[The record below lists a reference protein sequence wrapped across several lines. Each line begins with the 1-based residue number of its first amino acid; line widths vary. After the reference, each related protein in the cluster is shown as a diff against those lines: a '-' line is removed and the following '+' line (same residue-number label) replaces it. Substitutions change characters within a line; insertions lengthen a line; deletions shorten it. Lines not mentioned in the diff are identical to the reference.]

1 MICSVYIIG
10 LKKSDIYGALLRLN
24 QPDIRRKVMFNK
36 SIKSKRRYSRR
47 LAAIFM
53 AGMIMLTGCGK
64 TGSANNAGNETPSE
78 SPTLVNPTTEIQPT
92 ENQSTE
98 NPATEDQSS
107 GNETTGLQSSK
118 EPAAQ
123 KEIST
128 KTVLLGANMEQ
139 GKVDLPSPDEEKKFI
154 DGTADFSFELMK
166 LVLENEK
173 GNNVMVSPI
182 SIINALGMT
191 ENGATSQTLTEMEKV
206 LGKGMARDEY
216 NRALSAYCKS
226 LKDEEAEFSNANSI
240 WIKEGIVVKDG
251 FIQNCKD
258 YYDSE
263 IYQAP
268 FDSSTIDD
276 INNWGYNNTNGL
288 VEKTIDDIDKEAI
301 MYLIN
306 ALYFEAEW
314 KKEYSKDDINENA
327 VFTDKDGNEDKVAM
341 LSSKESCYFT
351 LDDGIGFRKPYK
363 GDKYSFV
370 GILPAEGKSPEEYMS
385 EIKGND
391 FIATVTNPD
400 YSKEVYVKIPE
411 FSADYRTSLRNV
423 LMDMGMET
431 AFSNADFSEM
441 FDLSSVDGNGA
452 DISDVFHNTH
462 IDVDRKGTRA
472 AATTA
477 VEMKSYEAVEEKAV
491 VYITLDKPFVYMIID
506 NETGLPVFM
515 GTCNDIK

>member
-173 GNNVMVSPI
+173 GNNV
-182 SIINALGMT
+182 
-191 ENGATSQTLTEMEKV
+191 
-206 LGKGMARDEY
+206 
-216 NRALSAYCKS
+216 
-226 LKDEEAEFSNANSI
+226 
-240 WIKEGIVVKDG
+240 
-251 FIQNCKD
+251 
-258 YYDSE
+258 
-263 IYQAP
+263 
-268 FDSSTIDD
+268 
-276 INNWGYNNTNGL
+276 
-288 VEKTIDDIDKEAI
+288 
-301 MYLIN
+301 
-306 ALYFEAEW
+306 
-314 KKEYSKDDINENA
+314 
-327 VFTDKDGNEDKVAM
+327 
-341 LSSKESCYFT
+341 
-351 LDDGIGFRKPYK
+351 
-363 GDKYSFV
+363 
-370 GILPAEGKSPEEYMS
+370 
-385 EIKGND
+385 
-391 FIATVTNPD
+391 
-400 YSKEVYVKIPE
+400 
-411 FSADYRTSLRNV
+411 
-423 LMDMGMET
+423 
-431 AFSNADFSEM
+431 
-441 FDLSSVDGNGA
+441 
-452 DISDVFHNTH
+452 
-462 IDVDRKGTRA
+462 
-472 AATTA
+472 
-477 VEMKSYEAVEEKAV
+477 
-491 VYITLDKPFVYMIID
+491 
-506 NETGLPVFM
+506 
-515 GTCNDIK
+515 